1 VSLLTEGKM
10 SNTDELQG
18 EILPPCCNLSAAAVE
33 RYSAEGLSLI
43 HSFLPDARTVL
54 VLGHHIRASLEWA
67 WFPLAAERGGNT
79 CAADLHAKSVMEAIE
94 RQLMLSGHKSAILP
108 YPNDC
113 GISFKRLAAQT
124 GMGELGESFLF
135 LHHTWGPWVHLRVL
149 LTDALVADG
158 KWEPK
163 EICTH
168 CGKCIEA
175 CPGKA
180 LSVGNHDQQACG
192 RCQQSLRD
200 SFMINAE
207 YRYKCEVCARVCP
220 VGEAPQE
227 IVVQDKNA
235 ANQAEHRIAD
245 KPGSR

>member
-1 VSLLTEGKM
+1 M
-10 SNTDELQG
+10 INADELQE
-18 EILPPCCNLSAAAVE
+18 EILTPCCNLSAANVDT
-33 RYSAEGLSLI
+33 YSPEGMSLI
-43 HSFLPDARTVL
+43 RSFLPGACTVL
-54 VLGHHIRASLEWA
+54 VLGHHIRSSLEWA
-67 WFPLAAERGGNT
+67 WFPFAAERGGNT
-79 CAADLHAKSVMEAIE
+79 CAADLHAKSTIEAIE
-94 RQLMLSGHKSAILP
+94 RWLILSGHKSAILP

-124 GMGELGESFLF
+124 SMGELGESFLF

-149 LTDALVADG
+149 LTDALVDDG
-158 KWEPK
+158 KWKPE

-180 LSVGNHDQQACG
+180 LSIGNHDQQACG

-200 SFMINAE
+200 SFMIKAE
-207 YRYKCEVCARVCP
+207 YRYKCEVCARACS

-227 IVVQDKNA
+227 IVIQGKNA
-235 ANQAEHRIAD
+235 ANQSAHRIAD
-245 KPGSR
+245 KPCSR